1 MSEQRSAR
9 GFRGGFRQSM
19 TWLHTWVGLVLGV
32 VLYFMF
38 ITGSFGYFHDEIDR
52 WMRPELPAQAALP
65 TAPQMAE
72 RGVERLQ
79 QRMPDARGWY
89 VSMPEPRAVQAVSI
103 YGEPQPVT
111 QGPEPDPLE
120 EVLDPAT
127 GAPFVGVR
135 ATGGADLL
143 YRMHYAL
150 HYIPYDV
157 AIYIVGVAT
166 MFMFIAIVTGIV
178 VHKKIFKD
186 FFTFRPAKGQRSWLD
201 AHNLSSVMAL
211 PFFIVITYSGLVFYT
226 YEYLPSVKWAAYG
239 IGEAGDKAMAAE
251 QDAEYSAAEPEP
263 AGRATPLVPIA
274 PLVAQAE
281 ARWGAG
287 EVGFLMVRN
296 PGDAHA
302 RVRIDRRDP
311 PGQLSRRSEMLV
323 FDGASGALLQASTP
337 GRGSADQVFAD
348 TALALHE
355 GLFAGPLL
363 RWLYFASGLLGA
375 AMIATGLV
383 LWTSKR
389 RQKLKVDERA
399 HAGVRFVERFNVG
412 IVAGLPI
419 SVAVYFW
426 ANRMLPAQWEAR
438 ADWEIHA
445 LFIAWALTLLH
456 AALRSAARAWQEQWW
471 TAALLCAL
479 LPLLNAA
486 TTNIH
491 LGRTI
496 PAGDWALASVDL
508 TALVIGFLF
517 GVVALRL
524 RGRKARKAAD
534 LSPAKAT
541 EATEATEA
549 TGNPT

>member
-226 YEYLPSVKWAAYG
+226 FDYLPSVKWAAYG
-239 IGEAGDKAMAAE
+239 LGEQGDRAMEREQYADYAASE
-251 QDAEYSAAEPEP
+251 LDP
-263 AGRATPLVPIA
+263 AGRAAPLLPVA

-287 EVGFLMVRN
+287 EVAYLTVRN

-302 RVRIDRRDP
+302 RVRIERRDP
-311 PGQLSRRSEMLV
+311 PGQLTRRSEMLV
-323 FDGASGALLQASTP
+323 FDGTNGALLQASTP
-337 GRGSADQVFAD
+337 GRASADRLFAD
-348 TALALHE
+348 TTLALHE
-355 GLFAGPLL
+355 GLFAAPLL

-389 RQKLKVDERA
+389 RQKLKADEPA
-399 HAGVRFVERFNVG
+399 AAGLRFVERFNVG

-419 SVAVYFW
+419 AVAVYFW
-426 ANRMLPAQWEAR
+426 ANRLLPAQWEAR
-438 ADWEIHA
+438 AEWEVHA
-445 LFIAWALTLLH
+445 LFIAWALALLH
-456 AALRSAARAWQEQWW
+456 GALRPVARAWQEQWW
-471 TAALLCAL
+471 AAALLFAF
-479 LPLLNAA
+479 LPLLNAL
-486 TTNIH
+486 TTEIH
-491 LGRTI
+491 LGRTLTG
-496 PAGDWALASVDL
+496 GDWVLASVDL
-508 TALVIGFLF
+508 TALAAGVLF
-517 GVVALRL
+517 GAIAWRL
-524 RGRKARKAAD
+524 RQRVPRTDARASGAETREV
-534 LSPAKAT
+534 LA
-541 EATEATEA
+541 
-549 TGNPT
+549 